1 MTTSPTVCIV
11 GVGLLGGSLA
21 LALKRRRLAGRV
33 VGTDRLPGLL
43 SRGLERG
50 MIDEAEPDLGKA
62 VASADVVV
70 FCTPVDVIAAQAIE
84 ASAHCKPGT
93 LLTDVG
99 STKSAI
105 VAAVEGRMPAGVDFV
120 GAHPLAGSEK
130 SGPEYAQIDLFEGR
144 LVVLTPSATTTPAA
158 LDRAR
163 AFWLDLGA
171 RVEVLGAAE
180 HDHALALTSHLPHLV
195 ASVLSGILPCE
206 WRGLTASGFR
216 DTTRLAGGQPRD
228 VEGDLPE
235 QPGERV
241 AGGRSLPHPPGAVPR
256 RHRRRRRPRA
266 GAPARRR
273 EADPRRV
280 ADAVRGGEAHRLQTG
295 RASVGQTLYWTPAR
309 RIG

>member
-1 MTTSPTVCIV
+1 VTTSATVCIV

-21 LALKRRRLAGRV
+21 LSLKRRRLAGRV

-50 MIDEAEPDLGKA
+50 MIDEAEPDLGRA

-130 SGPEYAQIDLFEGR
+130 SGPEYAQVDLFEGR
-144 LVVLTPSATTTPAA
+144 LVVLTPSATTPVAA

-163 AFWLDLGA
+163 AFWVDLGA

-206 WRGLTASGFR
+206 WRGLTATGFR
-216 DTTRLAGGQPRD
+216 DTTRLAGGSPEMWKAIFLNNRESVLQAVDHFRIHLAQFRAAIAFGDARALERLLDDAKRIRD
-228 VEGDLPE
+228 GLPT
-235 QPGERV
+235 R
-241 AGGRSLPHPPGAVPR
+241 
-256 RHRRRRRPRA
+256 
-266 GAPARRR
+266 
-273 EADPRRV
+273 
-280 ADAVRGGEAHRLQTG
+280 
-295 RASVGQTLYWTPAR
+295 
-309 RIG
+309 

>member
-1 MTTSPTVCIV
+1 MNSSRTVCIV

-21 LALKRRRLAGRV
+21 LALKRRRLAGRI

-50 MIDEAEPDLGKA
+50 MLDEAEPDLARA

-70 FCTPVDVIAAQAIE
+70 FCTPVDAIAAQAVA

-130 SGPEYAQIDLFEGR
+130 SGPEYAQIDLFEDR

-163 AFWLDLGA
+163 AFWVDLGA

-195 ASVLSGILPCE
+195 ASVLSGILPSE

-216 DTTRLAGGQPRD
+216 DTTRLAGGS
-228 VEGDLPE
+228 PE
-235 QPGERV
+235 MWKAIFLNNRESVLQAVDHFRIHLAQFRAAI
-241 AGGRSLPHPPGAVPR
+241 AGGDARALERLLDDAKKIRDGLPTR
-256 RHRRRRRPRA
+256 
-266 GAPARRR
+266 
-273 EADPRRV
+273 
-280 ADAVRGGEAHRLQTG
+280 
-295 RASVGQTLYWTPAR
+295 
-309 RIG
+309 

>member
-1 MTTSPTVCIV
+1 VANASPTVCIV

-21 LALKRRRLAGRV
+21 LALKQRRLVGRV

-43 SRGLERG
+43 SRALERG
-50 MIDEAEPDLGKA
+50 LVDEAEPDLTKA

-70 FCTPVDVIAAQAIE
+70 FCTPVDVIAAQAVE

-105 VAAVEGRMPAGVDFV
+105 VAAVEGRMPPGVDFV

-158 LDRAR
+158 LNRAR

-195 ASVLSGILPCE
+195 ASVLSGILPGE
-206 WRGLTASGFR
+206 WRGLTATGFR
-216 DTTRLAGGQPRD
+216 DTTRLAGGSPEMWKAIFLNNRD
-228 VEGDLPE
+228 SVLQAVDLFRVHLAQFRTAIAAGDARALERLLDDAKRIRDGLP
-235 QPGERV
+235 
-241 AGGRSLPHPPGAVPR
+241 GR
-256 RHRRRRRPRA
+256 
-266 GAPARRR
+266 
-273 EADPRRV
+273 
-280 ADAVRGGEAHRLQTG
+280 
-295 RASVGQTLYWTPAR
+295 
-309 RIG
+309 